1 MPSPLST
8 AIVLVTP
15 AMSPFSFGI
24 FFAASRLLRSG
35 CGGLIGEGLRAI
47 APHAVNDREQ
57 VPVGNLFGGVG
68 LCRGQTVAIRKFF
81 VRNCVAKLVQARAQS
96 IAAGM
101 FSQDQAARRN
111 SHLFR
116 NDN

>member
-15 AMSPFSFGI
+15 AMGPFSFGI
-24 FFAASRLLRSG
+24 FFAASLLLRSG

-57 VPVGNLFGGVG
+57 VAVGNLFGSVG
-68 LCRGQTVAIRKFF
+68 FGRGQAVAIREFF
-81 VRNCVAKLVQARAQS
+81 VGNRVAKLVEARAQRV
-96 IAAGM
+96 AARM
-101 FSQDQAARRN
+101 FS
-111 SHLFR
+111 
-116 NDN
+116 